1 MAASTTGPLPTFTL
15 SQIQAWDTD
24 HLETAATHWTAT
36 AAHWRDGFTAVSSG
50 IDRPGGT
57 AWEGASAEAASARA
71 ERDRVQV
78 LGLVDRL
85 HDASSIARSGA
96 AELTAAKSRALAS
109 VENAQ
114 RAGFTVSEDLSVR
127 DPLTVPSKPI
137 RLIRDVQAQA
147 FSADI
152 RAQSTILAATDQSV
166 ASKLSTI
173 AAGFTGFEFRESPFP
188 QEPPPPPVPMPP
200 YEPKVWGACAAR
212 GAHPNKVVRTF
223 NRAAI
228 TAGFRS
234 LSAGD
239 SVLYCGNEKYGLLH
253 LYAKGHDAD
262 WEAFTF
268 PWMGNW
274 RNLADYAIGAALAY
288 PESVTYRQS
297 NDTFAIERAIY
308 PINAKGEIS
317 GPSTWKVHV
326 VISAS
331 DGKIV
336 TAYPMR
342 TK

>member
-1 MAASTTGPLPTFTL
+1 MAPSAPAPLPTLAL

-36 AAHWRDGFTAVSSG
+36 AARWRDGFSEVSSG

-57 AWEGASAEAASARA
+57 AWDGASAEAASARS

-78 LGLVDRL
+78 LGLVERL
-85 HDASSIARSGA
+85 HDAASIARSGA
-96 AELTAAKSRALAS
+96 AELTAAKTRALAS
-109 VENAQ
+109 VDNAQ

-127 DPLTVPSKPI
+127 GTLTVPSKPL
-137 RLIRDVQAQA
+137 RLVRDVQAQA
-147 FSADI
+147 FAADI

-166 ASKLSTI
+166 ASKLTAI
-173 AAGFTGFEFRESPFP
+173 QTGFSEFSFREAPP
-188 QEPPPPPVPMPP
+188 LEPPPPQIPFPP

-212 GAHPNKVVRTF
+212 GADPNKVVRTF
-223 NRAAI
+223 NRAPI
-228 TAGFRS
+228 SAGFRS
-234 LSAGD
+234 LPAGD

-262 WEAFTF
+262 WSAFTF

-274 RNLADYAIGAALAY
+274 RNLADYAISAALAY

-308 PINAKGEIS
+308 PVNAQGEIT

-331 DGKIV
+331 DGKII
-336 TAYPMR
+336 TAYPMS
-342 TK
+342 K